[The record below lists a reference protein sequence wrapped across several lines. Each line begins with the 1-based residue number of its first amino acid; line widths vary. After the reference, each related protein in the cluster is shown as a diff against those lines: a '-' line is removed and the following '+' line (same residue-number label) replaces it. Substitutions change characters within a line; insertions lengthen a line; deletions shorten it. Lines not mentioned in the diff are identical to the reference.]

1 MLNRQNR
8 PLARKRP
15 EIADASALVVVP
27 RSSKNEPQKTNR
39 VRNIMLE
46 KFEHYAFER
55 QLEKQF
61 CPSNAREAAFS
72 HLLIIHAVKSQ

>member
-15 EIADASALVVVP
+15 EIADALALVVVP
-27 RSSKNEPQKTNR
+27 RIPKNEPQKTNR

-46 KFEHYAFER
+46 KFEHYAFEH
-55 QLEKQF
+55 QLEKQNF
-61 CPSNAREAAFS
+61 AQVILEKQHS
-72 HLLIIHAVKSQ
+72 HTH

>member
-1 MLNRQNR
+1 MEHPIKRL
-8 PLARKRP
+8 LLLKRP

-27 RSSKNEPQKTNR
+27 RISKNEPQKTNR

-55 QLEKQF
+55 QLEKQNF
-61 CPSNAREAAFS
+61 AQVMLEKQHS
-72 HLLIIHAVKSQ
+72 HTH

>member
-8 PLARKRP
+8 PLAPKRP
-15 EIADASALVVVP
+15 EIADALALVVVP
-27 RSSKNEPQKTNR
+27 RISKNEPQKTNR

-55 QLEKQF
+55 QLE
-61 CPSNAREAAFS
+61 SI
-72 HLLIIHAVKSQ
+72 LTLINYSCSQKPINLGRVIVE

>member
-27 RSSKNEPQKTNR
+27 RISKNEPQKTNR

-46 KFEHYAFER
+46 KFERYAFER
-55 QLEKQF
+55 QLEKQNF
-61 CPSNAREAAFS
+61 AQVMLEKQHS
-72 HLLIIHAVKSQ
+72 HTH

>member
-8 PLARKRP
+8 PLSRKRP

-27 RSSKNEPQKTNR
+27 RISRNEPQKTNR

-46 KFEHYAFER
+46 KFEHYAFEY
-55 QLEKQF
+55 QLEKQNF
-61 CPSNAREAAFS
+61 AQVILEKQHS
-72 HLLIIHAVKSQ
+72 HTH

>member
-15 EIADASALVVVP
+15 EIADALALVVVP
-27 RSSKNEPQKTNR
+27 RISKNEPQKTNR

-55 QLEKQF
+55 QLE
-61 CPSNAREAAFS
+61 SI
-72 HLLIIHAVKSQ
+72 LTLINYSCRHKPINLGRVIVE

>member
-8 PLARKRP
+8 PLSRKGP

-27 RSSKNEPQKTNR
+27 RISRNEPQKTNR

-46 KFEHYAFER
+46 KFEHYAFEY
-55 QLEKQF
+55 QLEKQNF
-61 CPSNAREAAFS
+61 AQVILEKQHS
-72 HLLIIHAVKSQ
+72 HTH

>member
-8 PLARKRP
+8 PLSRKRP

-27 RSSKNEPQKTNR
+27 RITKNEPQKTNR

-46 KFEHYAFER
+46 KFEHYA
-55 QLEKQF
+55 
-61 CPSNAREAAFS
+61 
-72 HLLIIHAVKSQ
+72 LINYSCSQKPVNLGRVIVE

>member
-27 RSSKNEPQKTNR
+27 RISKNEPQKTNR

-55 QLEKQF
+55 QLEKQNF
-61 CPSNAREAAFS
+61 AQVMLEKQHS
-72 HLLIIHAVKSQ
+72 HTH